1 MSSQSHSLL
10 ETVLVSSQEVL
21 YAAGEVEEEI
31 NQRLLNNA
39 NIVKILLEQNRI
51 NNSILEKI
59 AKENGINRINIFN
72 RKGKKIYES
81 FSDRTHKPASVG
93 YIKKYLNP
101 IFTGAAD
108 TLIIGLKKARV
119 EEAFRYVVAISSKNN
134 DAIVLN
140 LEAKELLEF
149 RRRIGFGV
157 LIKRLTENKD
167 VVFAA
172 LEDTSGILAASGNV
186 EFLENMNESDFLIN
200 AYLDSVFAWRITEF
214 NNEDVFEA
222 VHPFEIEGTVI
233 GLYRI
238 GLNLEPLN
246 AINLRLT
253 RRIIINGL
261 ILFVF
266 GSIILTLIF
275 VRQNFDLL
283 KKQFQSIE
291 SYSNKLIQ
299 SVSDAIIVVDAEKK
313 IKELNEAAETLFEI
327 NSESLIGKEISNL
340 INNKECLKF
349 FTDNSVMERFECEIK
364 NKKKFLLV
372 SKSEFI
378 DENEN
383 ENFVLVIK
391 DLTEI
396 RDLEKQIAR
405 NEQLKAMGELAS
417 GVAHEI
423 RNPLNTIGTIVQQL
437 DKDFS
442 PTENKDE
449 YHSLS
454 RLVYK
459 EVRRINE
466 TIQNFLRF
474 SKPEPIQKD
483 KFQLSDLM
491 GNIEKQYYSL
501 LKEKSITLGLTQKW
515 DGEVNWDRNQMKQV
529 LMNLIQNAA
538 EAINNSGDI
547 KIEIRNDENLVLLN
561 ISDNGIGMP
570 KENLER
576 IFNLY
581 FTTKAS
587 GTGIGLS
594 IIQRIVHEHDGIIS
608 VESQENVGTT
618 FMIRLPIS

>member
-1 MSSQSHSLL
+1 MSSQSHALL

-72 RKGKKIYES
+72 RKGKKIYAS
-81 FSDRTHKPASVG
+81 FSDRTHEPASAG

-119 EEAFRYVVAISSKNN
+119 EEGFRYVVAISSKNN

-140 LEAKELLEF
+140 LEAKDLLEF

-246 AINLRLT
+246 AINSRLT

-547 KIEIRNDENLVLLN
+547 KIEIRNEENLVLLN

>member
-51 NNSILEKI
+51 NNSILQKI

-72 RKGKKIYES
+72 RKGKKIYAS
-81 FSDRTHKPASVG
+81 FSDRTHEQASVG

-101 IFTGAAD
+101 IFTDEAD

-134 DAIVLN
+134 DAIVFN
-140 LEAKELLEF
+140 LEAEELLEF

-186 EFLENMNESDFLIN
+186 EYLENMNESDFLIN
-200 AYLDSVFAWRITEF
+200 AYLDSTFAWRITEF

-246 AINLRLT
+246 AINSRLT

-299 SVSDAIIVVDAEKK
+299 SVSDAIIVVDVEKK

-437 DKDFS
+437 DKDFN
-442 PTENKDE
+442 PMENKEE

-459 EVRRINE
+459 EVRRINV

-474 SKPEPIQKD
+474 SKPEPIQKE
-483 KFQLSDLM
+483 KFQLSELM
-491 GNIEKQYYSL
+491 RNIEKQYYSL
-501 LKEKSITLGLTQKW
+501 LKEKSITLVATQKW

-547 KIEIRNDENLVLLN
+547 KIEIRNEENLVLLN

-608 VESQENVGTT
+608 VESEENVGAT
-618 FMIRLPIS
+618 FKIRLPIS